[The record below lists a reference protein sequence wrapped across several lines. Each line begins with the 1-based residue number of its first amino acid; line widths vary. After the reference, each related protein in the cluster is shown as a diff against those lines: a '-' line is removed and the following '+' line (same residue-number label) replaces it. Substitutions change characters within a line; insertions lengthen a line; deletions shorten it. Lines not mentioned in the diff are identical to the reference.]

1 MIPHT
6 RWPGGAVVPKTKY
19 WGSATVGERG
29 QMVIPADARKAL
41 GIEAGDKMVIFGH
54 ERGRRLFLVKA
65 DVVTQYVTRALGD
78 LAALEA
84 QLRADFPQQD
94 GGTESGEASN

>member
-1 MIPHT
+1 MRKP
-6 RWPGGAVVPKTKY
+6 KY

-54 ERGRRLFLVKA
+54 DGGRRLMLVQA
-65 DVVTQYVTRALGD
+65 EVVTQFVSEALGD
-78 LAALEA
+78 LTAFE
-84 QLRADFPQQD
+84 QKLRADFP
-94 GGTESGEASN
+94 GSAEGEPDEATSE

>member
-1 MIPHT
+1 MHK
-6 RWPGGAVVPKTKY
+6 AKY

-41 GIEAGDKMVIFGH
+41 GIEAGDKLVIFGH
-54 ERGRRLFLVKA
+54 EWGKRLIIVKA
-65 DVVTQYVTRALGD
+65 ETVTQYVAQALGD

-84 QLRADFPQQD
+84 QLREDLAE
-94 GGTESGEASN
+94 ESSGLESAKASE

>member
-1 MIPHT
+1 MQ
-6 RWPGGAVVPKTKY
+6 GTKY

-41 GIEAGDKMVIFGH
+41 DIGAGDKMVIFGH
-54 ERGRRLFLVKA
+54 ERGKRLMIVKA
-65 DVVTQYVTRALGD
+65 EDVTQYVTRALGD

-84 QLRADFPQQD
+84 QLREEF
-94 GGTESGEASN
+94 GERERGIEAGEPSE

>member
-1 MIPHT
+1 M
-6 RWPGGAVVPKTKY
+6 RKAKY

-41 GIEAGDKMVIFGH
+41 EIEPGDKMVIFGH
-54 ERGRRLFLVKA
+54 EKGRRLVLVKSE
-65 DVVTQYVTRALGD
+65 VVTQYVSDALGD

-84 QLRADFPQQD
+84 QLKEEFPNAQQEES
-94 GGTESGEASN
+94 TEETSE

>member
-1 MIPHT
+1 MIYHTPH
-6 RWPGGAVVPKTKY
+6 PGGVVVRKSKY

-54 ERGRRLFLVKA
+54 ERGRRLVMMKA
-65 DVVTQYVTRALGD
+65 ELVTQYVTKALGD
-78 LAALEA
+78 LAAIEA
-84 QLRADFPQQD
+84 QLRVDFPEPD
-94 GGTESGEASN
+94 RGTDSE

>member
-1 MIPHT
+1 MH
-6 RWPGGAVVPKTKY
+6 GAKY

-29 QMVIPADARKAL
+29 QMVIPAEARKAL

-54 ERGRRLFLVKA
+54 GRDGRLVVVKA
-65 DVVTQYVTRALGD
+65 EVVTQHVARALGD

-84 QLRADFPQQD
+84 QLREELGVEDRGKTAKQ
-94 GGTESGEASN
+94 TS

>member
-1 MIPHT
+1 MHQ
-6 RWPGGAVVPKTKY
+6 ASY
-19 WGSATVGERG
+19 FGSATVGERG

-54 ERGRRLFLVKA
+54 GGGRRLVLMKA
-65 DVVTQYVTRALGD
+65 ELMTQYVTKALGD

-84 QLRADFPQQD
+84 KLRQDFPAEREAV
-94 GGTESGEASN
+94 GVPEAS

>member
-1 MIPHT
+1 MH
-6 RWPGGAVVPKTKY
+6 GARY

-54 ERGRRLFLVKA
+54 DHGKRLVVVKA
-65 DVVTQYVTRALGD
+65 EVVTEHLTRALGD
-78 LAALEA
+78 LTALEA
-84 QLRADFPQQD
+84 QLREELGSAERGD
-94 GGTESGEASN
+94 GSEDTS

>member
-1 MIPHT
+1 MH
-6 RWPGGAVVPKTKY
+6 GAKY

-29 QMVIPADARKAL
+29 QMVIPADARKAM

-54 ERGRRLFLVKA
+54 EHGKRLVVVKA
-65 DVVTQYVTRALGD
+65 DVVTEHVTRALGD

-84 QLRADFPQQD
+84 QLREELAPE
-94 GGTESGEASN
+94 ESRGKEDAPAST

>member
-1 MIPHT
+1 MH
-6 RWPGGAVVPKTKY
+6 GTKY

-41 GIEAGDKMVIFGH
+41 GIEAGDKMVFFGH
-54 ERGRRLFLVKA
+54 DHGQRLVIVKSE
-65 DVVTQYVTRALGD
+65 VVTEHVTRALGD

-84 QLRADFPQQD
+84 QLREELADEERGNKP
-94 GGTESGEASN
+94 GETS